1 MRTPS
6 PAHSGSSWPAGAL
19 RTRPFRAHSDQGK
32 PMRPTITD
40 SRNFQ
45 ENDMKEN
52 SERISSMKLTVIAR
66 TGFILAALAGAVTMH
81 SAAWQIQKAPTAP
94 PVVQTQPL
102 PPQVKQIDRGQL
114 RPIPTLTLPPL
125 SGWVDLHT
133 HPMSNLAFGGKLF
146 HGGVDAGSLLPAV
159 QMSYDPQCRF
169 DVPARDIK
177 EALSDD
183 APTHGDNFQS
193 RCGDALR
200 KIAVGVMEMDKG
212 VPAPGH
218 RTGMSEQNN
227 VPDFRD
233 WPKWNDPTHQ
243 RMWVEWIDR
252 ARTGGLRVLVA
263 LSHNSR
269 TLANILGSG
278 GPVSGVKDDKGSSDL
293 QIDQIKRF
301 VDRHP
306 DIMKVAL
313 SAADVYQIVQQGK
326 IAII

>member
-81 SAAWQIQKAPTAP
+81 SAAWQIQKAPT
-94 PVVQTQPL
+94 
-102 PPQVKQIDRGQL
+102 
-114 RPIPTLTLPPL
+114 
-125 SGWVDLHT
+125 
-133 HPMSNLAFGGKLF
+133 
-146 HGGVDAGSLLPAV
+146 
-159 QMSYDPQCRF
+159 
-169 DVPARDIK
+169 
-177 EALSDD
+177 
-183 APTHGDNFQS
+183 HGDNFQS

-243 RMWVEWIDR
+243 KMWVEWIDR